1 VSDNQRVVVT
11 GGAGYVGSVVTS
23 HLLMAGFQV
32 VVVDRMAAGGESL
45 LGFVH
50 RPDFELLVGDIR
62 DSDVLDRAL
71 AGSAAVVHLAA
82 IVGERACEVDQD
94 EARSINLD
102 GARSVL
108 RAAARQHVART
119 VLVNTCSNY
128 GVSSPDVLADEDAP
142 LNPLGIY
149 ASSKVDAEHVGL
161 SDDSE
166 TSVCVLRLATICG
179 LSPRMRFDLLVND
192 IARAAALGDPI
203 ELYAP
208 DAWRP
213 FLHICDAARAL
224 EWALRAPA
232 DIPRR
237 RVFNV
242 VGENYRKRDLVDL
255 VRRHFP
261 YTSFEL
267 TEAVVDPRDYR
278 VSGERIRREGGFQPL
293 YTVEDALV
301 TIASAVRVG
310 AFRNPRWNGHAAAPI
325 VTPPGGNLLRPKGAR

>member
-1 VSDNQRVVVT
+1 
-11 GGAGYVGSVVTS
+11 
-23 HLLMAGFQV
+23 MAGFQV

-50 RPDFELLVGDIR
+50 RPDFELIVGDIR

-82 IVGERACEVDQD
+82 IVGEPACIVDQN

-102 GARSVL
+102 GARAVL

-119 VLVNTCSNY
+119 VLVSTCSNY
-128 GVSSPDVLADEDAP
+128 GVSSPDELADEEAP

-161 SDDSE
+161 CDDSG

-179 LSPRMRFDLLVND
+179 LSSRMRFDLLVND
-192 IARAAALGDPI
+192 IGRAAALGDTI

-213 FLHICDAARAL
+213 FLHIGDAARAF

-232 DIPRR
+232 DLPHG

-255 VRRHFP
+255 VHRHFP
-261 YTSFEL
+261 YTPFEL
-267 TEAVVDPRDYR
+267 TEAVVDARDYR
-278 VSGERIRREGGFQPL
+278 GSGERIRREGGFRPL

-301 TIASAVRVG
+301 TIANAVKIG
-310 AFRNPRWNGHAAAPI
+310 AFRDPRWDGHAASPI
-325 VTPPGGNLLRPKGAR
+325 VTGSGGKYIRAKGAG